1 MEDVTVINESIPQTQ
16 YQDSADVVKGTKDSC
31 PERRRTVR
39 RRTLARGRMRDC
51 QRRTSTER
59 SKPRAEVDKD
69 SPPPLPPPLL
79 PHLLSQ
85 GQPSP
90 SPSSTS
96 LHLPMFRLAT
106 KTTST
111 DTFARANLQGSS
123 SNPQNGTYLY
133 KQSRLS
139 HKAVLTRSSISSE
152 TKRGHEVIS
161 QSLPKTPKAA
171 QSLKQRPKTRS
182 ALQSQTMIKCTSAN
196 TTIALPTKMRNPLLQ
211 RLIKNPTASPVATK
225 KQDPPRGKSR
235 VREDFLTRAPLS
247 PTRPSF
253 PGNPSCITAPVTP
266 VYRKT
271 KLMGLALEEASDDKR
286 QPKRKRLE
294 LWQAGTNSTRKE
306 KATFRLF

>member
-1 MEDVTVINESIPQTQ
+1 MEDVTVIDESIPQTQ
-16 YQDSADVVKGTKDSC
+16 YQDSADNVGKGIKEPC
-31 PERRRTVR
+31 PERRRTVQR
-39 RRTLARGRMRDC
+39 RKLSSGRVRACERRTFT
-51 QRRTSTER
+51 QRP
-59 SKPRAEVDKD
+59 KPPAEVDKD

-90 SPSSTS
+90 SRSSTS

-111 DTFARANLQGSS
+111 DTVTRANLQGSS
-123 SNPQNGTYLY
+123 SSPQNGINLY

-139 HKAVLTRSSISSE
+139 HNAIPTRSSIPSE
-152 TKRGHEVIS
+152 GERAHEVPS
-161 QSLPKTPKAA
+161 AKSPKAG
-171 QSLKQRPKTRS
+171 QSLKQRSETRS
-182 ALQSQTMIKCTSAN
+182 AMPQTMIKCTSVNA
-196 TTIALPTKMRNPLLQ
+196 TIAFPTKMRNPLLQ
-211 RLIKNPTASPVATK
+211 RLIKNPAASPVATK
-225 KQDPPRGKSR
+225 KPDPPKGKSGLC
-235 VREDFLTRAPLS
+235 EDFVRRAPLS
-247 PTRPSF
+247 PARPNC
-253 PGNPSCITAPVTP
+253 PGNPSSITAPVTP

-271 KLMGLALEEASDDKR
+271 KLMGLALDEASDDKR